1 MGWALSALYFFM
13 AAIHVMMI
21 PALWSGQVMA
31 SQNDDEPWIC
41 LDV

>member
-1 MGWALSALYFFM
+1 MGVVGVVFF
-13 AAIHVMMI
+13 HGCHPMMI